1 MRTRSAG
8 AVLGFAVA
16 TALVISACSDAG
28 VTAPVAPVASEHS
41 SSNLLGLGGLLGLTT
56 VAPITRNTPL
66 ENDVSW
72 SFTVGSGGA
81 TSSNSA
87 VGLTISVPSGAVSA
101 PTVITV
107 TALKGSAVAY
117 SFAPHGLQFSR
128 NVTLTQ
134 KLQGTSVG
142 SQLLPVLTG
151 GYFASDD
158 DLLGNGLA
166 LVSEVLS
173 GLTNPL
179 TKTFSFPIV
188 HFSGYLVASGR
199 SSGRSEEGTE

>member
-8 AVLGFAVA
+8 AVVGLAVA

-28 VTAPVAPVASEHS
+28 VSAPATPVASEPTA
-41 SSNLLGLGGLLGLTT
+41 SNLLGLTE
-56 VAPITRNTPL
+56 VEPISRITPL
-66 ENDVSW
+66 ANDVSW

-81 TSSNSA
+81 TSSNAA
-87 VGLTISVPSGAVSA
+87 VGLTIVVPSGAVSS

-117 SFAPHGLQFSR
+117 NFAPHGLRFSR
-128 NVTLTQ
+128 NVALTQ

-142 SQLLPVLTG
+142 SQLLPSLIG
-151 GYFASDD
+151 GYFANDD
-158 DLLGNGLA
+158 DLLDNGLA

-173 GLTNPL
+173 GATNPL
-179 TKTFSFPIV
+179 TKTFTFPIV

-199 SSGRSEEGTE
+199 GDGRSSEGTE

>member
-8 AVLGFAVA
+8 AVIGLAVA
-16 TALVISACSDAG
+16 TALVVSACSDAV
-28 VTAPVAPVASEHS
+28 VTAPVAPVASEQTNP
-41 SSNLLGLGGLLGLTT
+41 NLLGLGGLLGLTT

-107 TALKGSAVAY
+107 TAIKGSAVAY
-117 SFAPHGLQFSR
+117 RFAPHGLQFSR
-128 NVTLTQ
+128 RVTLTQ

-142 SQLLPVLTG
+142 SQLLPSLSG
-151 GYFASDD
+151 AYFANDE
-158 DLLGNGLA
+158 DLLDNGLA

-173 GLTNPL
+173 GLLNPL
-179 TKTFSFPIV
+179 TRTFSFPIE

-199 SSGRSEEGTE
+199 SKDEGTQ

>member
-16 TALVISACSDAG
+16 TALVFSACSDVA
-28 VTAPVAPVASEHS
+28 VTAPVAPVASEQA

-66 ENDVSW
+66 ANDVSW

-81 TSSNSA
+81 SSSNSA
-87 VGLTISVPSGAVSA
+87 VGLTINVPSGAVSA
-101 PTVITV
+101 PTTITV
-107 TALKGSAVAY
+107 TALQGSAVAY
-117 SFAPHGLQFSR
+117 SFEPHGLVFAKK
-128 NVTLTQ
+128 VMLTQ

-142 SQLLPVLTG
+142 SQLLPSLTG
-151 GYFASDD
+151 GYFANDAD
-158 DLLGNGLA
+158 ILGNGLA
-166 LVSEVLS
+166 VVSELLS
-173 GLTNPL
+173 GLVNPL
-179 TKTFSFPIV
+179 SKTFSFPIE

-199 SSGRSEEGTE
+199 SGASDDGME

>member
-1 MRTRSAG
+1 MRTRSAS

-16 TALVISACSDAG
+16 TALVISACSDAV
-28 VTAPVAPVASEHS
+28 VTAPVAPVASEQT
-41 SSNLLGLGGLLGLTT
+41 SSNLLGLGELLGLTT
-56 VAPITRNTPL
+56 VSPITRSTPL
-66 ENDVSW
+66 ANDVSW

-87 VGLTISVPSGAVSA
+87 VGLTISVPAGAVSS

-117 SFAPHGLQFSR
+117 NFAPHGLQFSR
-128 NVTLTQ
+128 SVMLSQ

-142 SQLLPVLTG
+142 SQLLPSLRG
-151 GYFASDD
+151 GYFANDD
-158 DLLGNGLA
+158 DLLDNGLA
-166 LVSEVLS
+166 LVSEVLT

-179 TKTFSFPIV
+179 TKTFSFPIE

-199 SSGRSEEGTE
+199 SGRSAEGTE

>member
-8 AVLGFAVA
+8 AALGLAVA
-16 TALVISACSDAG
+16 TALVVSACSDAG
-28 VTAPVAPVASEHS
+28 VTAPVAPVASEQS
-41 SSNLLGLGGLLGLTT
+41 ANLLGLGDVLGLTT

-66 ENDVSW
+66 ANDVSW
-72 SFTVGSGGA
+72 SFTVGWGGA

-87 VGLTISVPSGAVSA
+87 TGLTISVPSGAVST

-128 NVTLTQ
+128 RVTLTQ

-142 SQLLPVLTG
+142 AQLLPNLTG
-151 GYFASDD
+151 AYFANDE
-158 DLLGNGLA
+158 DLLDNGLA

-173 GLTNPL
+173 GLLNPL
-179 TKTFSFPIV
+179 SKTFSFPIE

-199 SSGRSEEGTE
+199 SRDGGTQ

>member
-8 AVLGFAVA
+8 AVPGFALA
-16 TALVISACSDAG
+16 TALVFSACSDAA
-28 VTAPVAPVASEHS
+28 VTAPVAPVASEQS

-66 ENDVSW
+66 ANDVSW
-72 SFTVGSGGA
+72 SFTVGSGGT
-81 TSSNSA
+81 TSSHSS
-87 VGLTISVPSGAVSA
+87 VGLTVRIPSGAVGS

-117 SFAPHGLQFSR
+117 RFAPHGLQFSR
-128 NVTLTQ
+128 KVTLTQ

-142 SQLLPVLTG
+142 SELLPAVTG
-151 GYFASDD
+151 GYFANDE
-158 DLLGNGLA
+158 DLLDNGLA
-166 LVSEVLS
+166 LVSELIA

-179 TKTFSFPIV
+179 TKSYSFPIE

-199 SSGRSEEGTE
+199 SRSSEDGME

>member
-8 AVLGFAVA
+8 AVVGFAVA
-16 TALVISACSDAG
+16 TALVISACSDVG
-28 VTAPVAPVASEHS
+28 VTAPAAPVASAHTA
-41 SSNLLGLGGLLGLTT
+41 SNLLGLGGLLSLTT
-56 VAPITRNTPL
+56 VAPITRTTPL
-66 ENDVSW
+66 ANDVSW
-72 SFTVGSGGA
+72 SFTVGAGGM

-87 VGLTISVPSGAVSA
+87 VGLTIIVPSGAVSS

-142 SQLLPVLTG
+142 SQLLPSLTG
-151 GYFASDD
+151 GYFANED
-158 DLLGNGLA
+158 DLLDNGLA

-188 HFSGYLVASGR
+188 HFSGYLVATGR
-199 SSGRSEEGTE
+199 GSRNAEGME

>member
-16 TALVISACSDAG
+16 TALVISACSDAV
-28 VTAPVAPVASEHS
+28 VTAPVAPVASEQS
-41 SSNLLGLGGLLGLTT
+41 ANLLGLGDLLGLTT

-66 ENDVSW
+66 ANDVSW

-87 VGLTISVPSGAVSA
+87 VGLTISVPPGAVSA
-101 PTVITV
+101 PTVIKV
-107 TALKGSAVAY
+107 TALQGSAVAY

-128 NVTLTQ
+128 RVTLTQ

-142 SQLLPVLTG
+142 AQLLPNLTG
-151 GYFASDD
+151 AYFANDE
-158 DLLGNGLA
+158 DLLDNGHA

-173 GLTNPL
+173 GLLHPL
-179 TKTFSFPIV
+179 SKTFSFPIE

-199 SSGRSEEGTE
+199 SRDGGTQ

>member
-1 MRTRSAG
+1 MGTRSAR
-8 AVLGFAVA
+8 AVVGFAVA
-16 TALVISACSDAG
+16 TALVMSACSDAG
-28 VTAPVAPVASEHS
+28 VIAPVAPVASQQP
-41 SSNLLGLGGLLGLTT
+41 SSNLLGEVLGLTT

-66 ENDVSW
+66 ANDVSW

-87 VGLTISVPSGAVSA
+87 VGLTISFPSGAVSS

-128 NVTLTQ
+128 SVVLTQ
-134 KLQGTSVG
+134 KLQGTSAG
-142 SQLLPVLTG
+142 SQLLPSLIG
-151 GYFASDD
+151 GYFANND
-158 DLLGNGLA
+158 DLLDNGLA
-166 LVSEVLS
+166 LVTEVLS

-199 SSGRSEEGTE
+199 GDGRSSEGTE